1 MSVLKKLIIHIS
13 LLSVLPAFAHSEA
26 PFTSANPSIDA
37 TDLYAF
43 TSYETGREEFITVI
57 ANFNSQ
63 KIGGPNYSLFDPT
76 AYYEIKIDNDG
87 DAKEE
92 KTFRFKFQQELIE
105 KKGQLLTVDTEELAT
120 PFINNGSFT
129 ALDTSKL
136 GRVLSY
142 QVEFINKTE
151 AFRYENAFNSR
162 NQGELIKNPIDDTK
176 FFTVPEHNIGI
187 NSIADYDAYRDA
199 YIYDV
204 EFPIKKCTE
213 GFRIFAGPRADS
225 LRANF
230 SGIYDLINTDLEQSE
245 NGSTSQFSENTI
257 LSIALEIPKSCLDL
271 NEDNPVIGIWSAV
284 SVPARQIIKNKPSFD
299 KQKAVTIRDFVQ
311 VSRLGNPLVNQF
323 LIGFPDKDLYNT
335 SIPHQ
340 DKKKEFENYFLYPTL
355 AEIIEDNSG
364 LTAPNL
370 FPRTDLEEVYLTG
383 ITGLNALTK
392 KNGNTAR
399 VAEYL
404 RLNTATSPLA
414 SGSQNRLGVIGGDN
428 AGFPNG
434 RRPGDDVVDIF
445 YRVLMG
451 ARLTDASIAPSKDA
465 VLTDGVITSDT
476 DFSAEFPY
484 F

>member
-1 MSVLKKLIIHIS
+1 MLKKLIIHIS
-13 LLSVLPAFAHSEA
+13 LLSILPAFAHSEA

-63 KIGGPNYSLFDPT
+63 KIDGPNYSLFDPT
-76 AYYEIKIDNDG
+76 AAYEIRIDNDG

-92 KTFRFKFQQELIE
+92 KTFRFKFSQELAD
-105 KKGQLLTVDTEELAT
+105 KKGQLLTVNTEEVAI

-129 ALDTSKL
+129 ALDTSNL
-136 GRVLSY
+136 GRTLSY
-142 QVEFINKTE
+142 QVEFINKKE
-151 AFRYENAFNSR
+151 SYNYGKAFNAR
-162 NQGELIKNPIDDTK
+162 TQGKLIKNPNDNTK
-176 FFTVPEHNIGI
+176 VFTMPEHNIGT
-187 NSIADYDAYRDA
+187 NSIADYSAYRET

-204 EFPIKKCTE
+204 ELPNKKCE
-213 GFRIFAGPRADS
+213 EELRIFAGPRSDS
-225 LRANF
+225 LKANF
-230 SGIYDLINTDLEQSE
+230 SGIYDLINTDLEQAE
-245 NGSTSQFSENTI
+245 NASTSQFADNTV
-257 LSIALEIPKSCLDL
+257 LSIALEIPKSCLGL
-271 NEDNPVIGIWSAV
+271 NEDNPVIGVWSSV
-284 SVPARQIIKNKPSFD
+284 SVPARQIIKNNPRFE
-299 KQKAVTIRDFVQ
+299 KQKAVTVRDFVQ

-323 LIGFPDKDLYNT
+323 LIGYPHKDKYNT
-335 SIPHQ
+335 STPRN
-340 DKKKEFENYFLYPTL
+340 DKKGKFENYFFYPTL
-355 AEIIEDNSG
+355 SEIIEDNTA

-370 FPRTDLEEVYLTG
+370 FPRTDMEDIYLTG

-392 KNGNTAR
+392 KKNGNAAR
-399 VAEYL
+399 TAEYL
-404 RLNTATSPLA
+404 RLNTATSPVD

-445 YRVLMG
+445 YRILMG
-451 ARLTDASIAPSKDA
+451 ARLSDAAIAPSKDA
-465 VLTDGVITSDT
+465 VLTDGVLTSDS